1 MGKSLRYFLALACL
15 IASNT
20 AIAQNLNGAY
30 FLDGF
35 AYGHEMNPAKDYDR
49 KGYFSFPALGNIT
62 MGTRGNL
69 GIQDVIYTK
78 PNGDGVTSF
87 LNPHL
92 DVKEVMSNFQKNN
105 KFLFDSRVE
114 ILSFG
119 FRAFKGYNTFNLSTR
134 VNAGLKAPYELFDVM
149 KNLQN
154 QDYDVKDFY
163 AQAQGWVEM
172 GFGHSHEVGKAWR
185 VGGKMKILLGAARAE
200 ANGNRLQLEN
210 TGRNRWTATVD
221 ASVETSMKGL
231 TWGETETKRH
241 TPQYMEQHPKEKPTY
256 EQVDFGNLDL
266 DDPGV
271 GGGGVAFDLGAEWDL
286 GKQGLVKGLKI
297 SAALLDLGFIKWKNT
312 LTASNHG
319 ESFVFR
325 GFDEATISDS
335 DWSDWEEEE
344 WDDVGTRLEDLY
356 PLEAEKTVSKVHA
369 IGATLNVGVE
379 YALPSYDKLSF
390 GLLSTTRMQ
399 GKYSW
404 NEERLS
410 VTLSPAKAFEIA
422 LSGAVGTLGA
432 SVGGV
437 INVHPRGFNLFFGMD
452 HMLGRFSKKGIPQ
465 KNNADFTFGI
475 NFPIGKS
482 KM

>member
-1 MGKSLRYFLALACL
+1 M
-15 IASNT
+15 
-20 AIAQNLNGAY
+20 
-30 FLDGF
+30 
-35 AYGHEMNPAKDYDR
+35 E
-49 KGYFSFPALGNIT
+49 GN
-62 MGTRGNL
+62 
-69 GIQDVIYTK
+69 
-78 PNGDGVTSF
+78 
-87 LNPHL
+87 
-92 DVKEVMSNFQKNN
+92 
-105 KFLFDSRVE
+105 
-114 ILSFG
+114 
-119 FRAFKGYNTFNLSTR
+119 
-134 VNAGLKAPYELFDVM
+134 
-149 KNLQN
+149 
-154 QDYDVKDFY
+154 
-163 AQAQGWVEM
+163 
-172 GFGHSHEVGKAWR
+172 
-185 VGGKMKILLGAARAE
+185 
-200 ANGNRLQLEN
+200 
-210 TGRNRWTATVD
+210 
-221 ASVETSMKGL
+221 
-231 TWGETETKRH
+231 
-241 TPQYMEQHPKEKPTY
+241 PTY
-256 EQVDFGNLDL
+256 EQVDFENIDL

-286 GKQGLVKGLKI
+286 GKQDLVEGLKL
-297 SAALLDLGFIKWKNT
+297 SAALLDLGFIRWKNT

-369 IGATLNVGVE
+369 IGATLNIGVE

-432 SVGGV
+432 SFGGV
-437 INVHPRGFNLFFGMD
+437 INVHPRGFNIFLGMD
-452 HMLGRFSKKGIPQ
+452 HMLGKFSKKGIPQ